1 MEHTKGPWKAE
12 KFCIWQG
19 ETYIAGTQTG
29 IDEETQQANARLIAE
44 APNMLDALKGII
56 RNAGYESGEADVS
69 LRALNVS
76 RVYLDA
82 ARAAIEAATS

>member
-44 APNMLDALKGII
+44 APNMLDALNEIVAWEDHASDG
-56 RNAGYESGEADVS
+56 RVVEWPAQLHE
-69 LRALNVS
+69 ALNT
-76 RVYLDA
+76 
-82 ARAAIEAATS
+82 ARAAIKAATS